1 MATDDPN
8 SSEAPSNS
16 SSERDPKRSLEPVLR
31 PSSIQGPERER
42 GSFSYELHGSTPLDP
57 AQRAALVGFAI
68 TDRPTAASAERA
80 SRALELLGQGVGIV
94 DASGEITWMNRGLA
108 RKSPETMRRFS
119 DCCVDAIMAWRRSRA
134 TATTLRGH
142 FRSEGAWYDVV
153 MTPLGQ
159 SAAGDS
165 TAFVPVEGAVALL
178 IDATATRRLQDRL
191 DAIDAAGVDLIRLD
205 AEAIRSMNAAERLR
219 ALEGRVVAATRDVL
233 AFDHFEYRLIDRRSG
248 QLELVFCSGLVPL
261 GIGERLYARP
271 EGNGLSGL
279 VATSGESIVCPDV
292 AREPR
297 YLPGLPGARS
307 SLTVPLRL
315 HDRVIGVLNVESVEP
330 GRFDDEDRIGSELL
344 GRYVAL
350 ALNVLDMLVA
360 ERCETHRTLLGD
372 LARESATPLGEIAA
386 DARALHE
393 LAAPDAGASERSPV
407 AEIAIRLARNVAR
420 LDDLV
425 RSAALSPRGILGADD
440 FLREGRREALFAGR
454 LVAVADDDA
463 SIRNTVVAVLSQ
475 QGCEVRAFA
484 DGAGAI
490 RAVREAKAAGRP
502 FDLVVSDVRMP
513 DANGYEVFRATK
525 DADPRTPVILMT
537 AFGYDPNHAIV
548 RSTQEGL
555 HCLLFKPFQVSQLLE
570 EARKALVET
579 SPAT

>member
-1 MATDDPN
+1 MP
-8 SSEAPSNS
+8 
-16 SSERDPKRSLEPVLR
+16 LE
-31 PSSIQGPERER
+31 
-42 GSFSYELHGSTPLDP
+42 P
-57 AQRAALVGFAI
+57 AQRAALSGFAI
-68 TDRPTAASAERA
+68 TDRPTPSSAERA

-94 DASGEITWMNRGLA
+94 DASGEIAWMNQRLA

-119 DCCVDAIMAWRRSRA
+119 DCCVDAILAWRRSRA

-142 FRSEGAWYDVV
+142 FRSEGSWYEVV
-153 MTPLGQ
+153 MTPLG
-159 SAAGDS
+159 
-165 TAFVPVEGAVALL
+165 TAVSEPATDVPVEGAVALL

-191 DAIDAAGVDLIRLD
+191 DAIDLAGVDLIRLD
-205 AEAIRSMNAAERLR
+205 AESIRSMNAAERLR

-233 AFDHFEYRLIDRRSG
+233 AFDHFEYRLIDRRTG

-271 EGNGLSGL
+271 EGNGLSGV

-292 AREPR
+292 ARDPR
-297 YLPGLPGARS
+297 YVPGLPGARS

-315 HDRVIGVLNVESVEP
+315 HDRVIGVLNVESAEP
-330 GRFDDEDRIGSELL
+330 ARFDDEDRIGSELL

-386 DARALHE
+386 DARALHA
-393 LAAPDAGASERSPV
+393 LAAPEVAAPERPPV

-484 DGAGAI
+484 DGAAAI
-490 RAVREAKAAGRP
+490 RAIRDAKSDGRP

-579 SPAT
+579 SPTP